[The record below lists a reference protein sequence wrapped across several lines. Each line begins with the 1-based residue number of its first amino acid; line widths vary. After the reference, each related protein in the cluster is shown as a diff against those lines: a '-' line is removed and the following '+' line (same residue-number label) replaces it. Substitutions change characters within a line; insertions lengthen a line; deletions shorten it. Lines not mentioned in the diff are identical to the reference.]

1 MVKTD
6 LTLKSLIKSKMLWMG
21 FTYLEPM
28 KQPKEDMSI
37 LSKSPGK
44 YSSQFIH
51 LGQMKSK
58 PNQRWSDLAVCN
70 PVQPSET
77 QLNPTALT
85 FKAN

>member
-6 LTLKSLIKSKMLWMG
+6 LTLKSLIKSKMSWMG

-28 KQPKEDMSI
+28 KQPKQDGSI

-51 LGQMKSK
+51 LGHMTS
-58 PNQRWSDLAVCN
+58 
-70 PVQPSET
+70 
-77 QLNPTALT
+77 
-85 FKAN
+85 

>member
-6 LTLKSLIKSKMLWMG
+6 LTLKSFIKSKMSWMG

-51 LGQMKSK
+51 LGQMTSQIKDGATLRCVTQFSLVK
-58 PNQRWSDLAVCN
+58 PS
-70 PVQPSET
+70 
-77 QLNPTALT
+77 
-85 FKAN
+85 